1 MKIIF
6 LIITVSVCFLFTS
19 EGCKKEN
26 TDVTTPSGLKYT
38 DIKEGEGNP
47 AAKGSSVSLKY
58 IGTLQDGKVFDSSL
72 KERPLKFTIGNGEV
86 VAGLEEGV
94 TGMKPGGR
102 RKITIPPQLAYGTD
116 GAGGVIPPNAT
127 LIFDVEM
134 LDVK

>member
-1 MKIIF
+1 M
-6 LIITVSVCFLFTS
+6 LFTS
-19 EGCKKEN
+19 QGCKEEN
-26 TDVTTPSGLKYT
+26 TEVTTSSGLKYT
-38 DIKEGEGNP
+38 DLKEGEGKP

>member
-1 MKIIF
+1 M
-6 LIITVSVCFLFTS
+6 LISLLITFVTIQ
-19 EGCKKEN
+19 GCKKEN
-26 TDVTTPSGLKYT
+26 TELTTSSGLKYT
-38 DIKEGEGNP
+38 DVKEGEGKP

-116 GAGGVIPPNAT
+116 GAG
-127 LIFDVEM
+127 E
-134 LDVK
+134 